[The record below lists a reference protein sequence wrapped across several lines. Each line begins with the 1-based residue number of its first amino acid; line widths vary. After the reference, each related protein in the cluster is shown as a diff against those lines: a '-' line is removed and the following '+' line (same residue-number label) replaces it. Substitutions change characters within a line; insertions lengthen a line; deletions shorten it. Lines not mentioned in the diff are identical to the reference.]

1 MPGASFAL
9 RCAILRVLSRNGFN
23 FSAVGDGSMQSMPRG
38 ASNQGVIS
46 SLLFNTPMR
55 QIQLVMKPNF

>member
-1 MPGASFAL
+1 MTQITERIQHQFRVEMFNALNHPQFGAPGNTL
-9 RCAILRVLSRNGFN
+9 
-23 FSAVGDGSMQSMPRG
+23 G

-55 QIQLVMKPNF
+55 QVQLAMKLSF